1 MPVAV
6 PSPLEAWANFYVI
19 LGSSAAALTGLQF
32 VVLTLVAQANRV
44 ASGGESLA
52 AFGSPNVVHFGAA
65 LFVSCALS
73 APWPS
78 LAGAGVSL
86 AILGAAGLLYSA
98 IVIRRAHRQTEYQP
112 VFEDWLFH
120 TILPPLAYTALMASG
135 ILLARAPVG
144 ALFVSGAAVLLLV
157 SIGIHN
163 AWDTI
168 NYITIEQIRRERAAR
183 ERSAAQASPPSEPSP
198 GSSGRPSET
207 GVGGGTRL

>member
-1 MPVAV
+1 MAQAV

-52 AFGSPNVVHFGAA
+52 AFGSPNVVHFCAA
-65 LFVSCALS
+65 LLVSCALS
-73 APWPS
+73 APWPA
-78 LAGAGVSL
+78 LGPAGVSV
-86 AILGAAGLLYSA
+86 AICGAAGLLYSG

-120 TILPPLAYTALMASG
+120 TMLPPLAYLGLLASG
-135 ILLARAPVG
+135 ILLAGWPVG
-144 ALFVSGAAVLLLV
+144 ALFVSAGAVVLLV

-163 AWDTI
+163 AWDTVT
-168 NYITIEQIRRERAAR
+168 YITLEQIRRERAAR
-183 ERSAAQASPPSEPSP
+183 EGPAARRSEPP
-198 GSSGRPSET
+198 TGESGKS
-207 GVGGGTRL
+207 G